1 MLLIR
6 HSNRAN
12 NAVRTTSVAG
22 ELFVASVVICMIL
35 ASFGDAVDPALLG
48 EAVEHGRYVA
58 YRLADKVA
66 LFDFGGELSV
76 LAMRHWHLLQFLLA
90 GAAGA
95 FGIFILRVFA
105 AGLIR
110 ILRPAGRRAIDK
122 VPISL

>member
-48 EAVEHGRYVA
+48 EAGLE
-58 YRLADKVA
+58 VA

-76 LAMRHWHLLQFLLA
+76 LAMRHWH
-90 GAAGA
+90 AAA
-95 FGIFILRVFA
+95 
-105 AGLIR
+105 
-110 ILRPAGRRAIDK
+110 PAGRRRRSVWNLHTACLRGRTPQDPAPRRPARHRQGADK
-122 VPISL
+122 PLTKRPSF

>member
-12 NAVRTTSVAG
+12 NAVRTISVAG

-35 ASFGDAVDPALLG
+35 ASFGDSVDPAVLG
-48 EAVEHGRYVA
+48 EVGLEFSI
-58 YRLADKVA
+58 
-66 LFDFGGELSV
+66 FDFGGELSV
-76 LAMRHWHLLQFLLA
+76 LAMRHWHLLQLLLV

-95 FGIFILRVFA
+95 FGVFVLYVFA

-110 ILRPAGRRAIDK
+110 ILRPAGRRAIHK
-122 VPISL
+122 VPISF

>member
-6 HSNRAN
+6 HSRRAN
-12 NAVRTTSVAG
+12 NAVRTTSGTG

-35 ASFGDAVDPALLG
+35 ASFGDAIDPALFG
-48 EAVEHGRYVA
+48 EAGFEFA
-58 YRLADKVA
+58 I
-66 LFDFGGELSV
+66 FDFGGELSV
-76 LAMRHWHLLQFLLA
+76 LAMRHWHLLQLLLA

-95 FGIFILRVFA
+95 FGVFVLRVFA

-110 ILRPAGRRAIDK
+110 ILRPAGRRPIDK